1 MTTRNRIQKLVPI
14 RGLLMSL
21 VIRNKGQTV
30 IDLWLSEQGKL
41 NYALPNLRHE
51 LLIADLSQS

>member
-1 MTTRNRIQKLVPI
+1 
-14 RGLLMSL
+14 MSL